1 MQLCNYYAILNS
13 RHKVEDY
20 MSLSTVW
27 YHHFKFLNNFIKIP
41 KCDYLRFIESVEK
54 LVKFAIL
61 LQDAQEG
68 GSAALVSGQ
77 S

>member
-1 MQLCNYYAILNS
+1 
-13 RHKVEDY
+13 

-27 YHHFKFLNNFIKIP
+27 YPRFKILSNYIKIP
-41 KCDYLRFIESVEK
+41 KHDYVRFIK
-54 LVKFAIL
+54 LAGKLAKFAIL
-61 LQDAQEG
+61 LQDGHEG